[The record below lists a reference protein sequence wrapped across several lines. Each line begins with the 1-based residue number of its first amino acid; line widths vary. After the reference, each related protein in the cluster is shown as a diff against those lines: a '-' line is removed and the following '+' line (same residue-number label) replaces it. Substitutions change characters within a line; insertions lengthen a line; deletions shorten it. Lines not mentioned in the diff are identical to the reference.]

1 MRGLNTKIHFK
12 NAFMKLAFVIFITS
26 FLALPFG
33 WRYDNITITGS
44 PNQFLIKQADE
55 DSSKSIRIINA
66 SLLKRLPAVLRDLS
80 TALNDSIFHVGL
92 FLGKNGLPIYVYDVT
107 CNSFENSAAVLY
119 RARDTIY
126 RLKLNRFNQQATDK
140 ALAATLIHEIMHCVL
155 LDIYA
160 RAIQKE
166 EKALTSIISFGLNKN
181 DTSSFFHNDFFVLM
195 NTGNDGQH
203 ELIYQLFYPQ
213 MVSLLERFARIHKE
227 AFLNHSDADHLMWSG
242 LQETIAYKKLGEEEK
257 REIQLTILEAK
268 GIKLNETEGDSY
280 Y

>member
-1 MRGLNTKIHFK
+1 
-12 NAFMKLAFVIFITS
+12 MKLAIVIFVTS

-33 WRYDNITITGS
+33 HDNITLTGYAT
-44 PNQFLIKQADE
+44 PNQFQIKQADG

-80 TALNDSIFHVGL
+80 AALNDSMFQVGL
-92 FLGKNGLPIYVYDVT
+92 LLGKNGLPIYVYDVT
-107 CNSFENSAAVLY
+107 CNSFENWASVLY
-119 RARDTIY
+119 RPGDTIY
-126 RLKLNRFNQQATDK
+126 HLKLNRFNQQATDK

-155 LDIYA
+155 LDIYI
-160 RAIQKE
+160 RAIRKE
-166 EKALTSIISFGLNKN
+166 EKALTSIMSFGLNKN

-195 NTGNDGQH
+195 NNGDDGQH

-213 MVSLLERFARIHKE
+213 MVSLLERFARIHKG

-242 LQETIAYKKLGEEEK
+242 LQKTTAYKKLDDEEK

-268 GIKLNETEGDSY
+268 GIKLNEIEGDSY